1 LLKKKAESTRPA
13 KAMKSHFVVEDLEI
27 PRPIY
32 CAGILGGFRASA
44 KLDSIV
50 DDFKN
55 KIPQDEKL
63 LIASFFK
70 GSLGLLE
77 AIFHKSGEV
86 RRGHWLGRA
95 RSTASTVQNASNV
108 PGTFNDGSNRRYWS
122 QPCVRQSRLVCRSI
136 LESNGDVS
144 FNTIIFANKIR
155 DLLLSLAMCMLSL
168 HPAC

>member
-55 KIPQDEKL
+55 KVPQDEKL

-77 AIFHKSGEV
+77 AIFHDLKV
-86 RRGHWLGRA
+86 KVA
-95 RSTASTVQNASNV
+95 RFDGAIGSEEREAQLQRFKTRPTCRVLLMTVQTG
-108 PGTFNDGSNRRYWS
+108 GTGLNR
-122 QPCVRQSRLVCRSI
+122 VC
-136 LESNGDVS
+136 
-144 FNTIIFANKIR
+144 ANHVWFVGR
-155 DLLLSLAMCMLSL
+155 F
-168 HPAC
+168 